1 MKEQNMKKNKKSRK
15 SIWIAIA
22 VLILVLVVIFTSF
35 RNQAPTD
42 VKTYTIEK
50 GKIELLALA
59 TGKLTSSN
67 EDRIKLNGSV
77 TDTLVALGDVVAK
90 GDILGEYTRQSSTN
104 SLYAP
109 VSGVVT
115 EVPSALGSTL
125 TIAGSNQY
133 KMVIQVPETE
143 LKRVSLGQYAEVY
156 VSATDQTFYGSVTKI
171 NQVATIMGP
180 QSTFGVTLSFDG
192 DTTKV
197 RVGMSAVSKMQLEGY
212 GDYYVHGKLEAAQ
225 ETRVTI
231 DGSLTKLDVK
241 IGDTVNKNQKLG
253 EYQSSLKTN
262 VKVVATRDGI
272 VTSIPSGLSTGFVIA
287 DPDALELTVDI
298 TETDIHKL
306 SLGQSADIY
315 IEAIDRHFEGSIDKI
330 AYVGNTNLDYTT
342 YPVTLE
348 FDEADA
354 SVFLGMSGSASIVT
368 NTKENILIVPFEAI
382 VTEGTQRYLVSA
394 EWLENS
400 RRPQS
405 EYYLP
410 VETGLA
416 DAFFVEVIGADL
428 EGQEVLIIEKTSLF
442 PIIAN
447 Q

>member
-1 MKEQNMKKNKKSRK
+1 MKKNKKSRK
-15 SIWIAIA
+15 SIWIVIA
-22 VLILVLVVIFTSF
+22 VLALVLVVILMNL
-35 RNQAPTD
+35 RNQAPAD

-77 TDTLVALGDVVAK
+77 TDTLVALGDVVNK

-109 VSGVVT
+109 VSGIVT

-143 LKRVSLGQYAEVY
+143 LKRIALGQSAEVY
-156 VSATDQTFYGSVTKI
+156 VSAVDQTYYGSVTKI
-171 NQVATIMGP
+171 NQVATVMGL

-192 DTTKV
+192 NTDMV

-231 DGSLTKLDVK
+231 DGSLTKIDVK
-241 IGDTVNKNQKLG
+241 VGDVVNKNQKLG
-253 EYQSSLKTN
+253 EYQSSMKTN
-262 VKVVATRDGI
+262 VKIVATRDGI
-272 VTSIPSGLSTGFVIA
+272 VTSIPSGLSSGFVIA

-306 SLGQSADIY
+306 SIGQNADIY
-315 IEAIDRHFEGSIDKI
+315 IEAIDRHFNGSIVKI

-354 SVFLGMSGSASIVT
+354 NVFLGMSGSASIIT

-382 VTEGTQRYLVSA
+382 VSEGTQRYLVSA

-410 VETGLA
+410 IQTGLA
-416 DAFFVEVIGADL
+416 DAFYVEVIGADL
-428 EGQEVLIIEKTSLF
+428 EGKEVLIIEETSLF
-442 PIIAN
+442 PIIGN

>member
-1 MKEQNMKKNKKSRK
+1 MKKNKKNRK
-15 SIWIAIA
+15 PIWIALA
-22 VLILVLVVIFTSF
+22 VLVLVLVVILMNF
-35 RNQAPTD
+35 RNQAPAD

-77 TDTLVALGDVVAK
+77 TDTLVALGDVVSK

-125 TIAGSNQY
+125 TIAGSNQF
-133 KMVIQVPETE
+133 KMIIQLPETE

-156 VSATDQTFYGSVTKI
+156 VSAVDQTFYGSVTKI
-171 NQVATIMGP
+171 NQVATVMGP

-192 DTTKV
+192 DTTKI

-231 DGSLTKLDVK
+231 DGSLTKVDVK
-241 IGDTVNKNQKLG
+241 VGDTVNKNQKLG
-253 EYQSSLKTN
+253 EYQSSMKTN
-262 VKVVATRDGI
+262 VKITATRDGI
-272 VTSIPSGLSTGFVIA
+272 ITSIPSGLSTGFVIA

-306 SLGQSADIY
+306 SIGQNADIY
-315 IEAIDRHFEGSIDKI
+315 IEAIDRHFEGAIVKI

-342 YPVTLE
+342 YPVTIE

-368 NTKENILIVPFEAI
+368 NTKDNILIVPFEAI

-394 EWLENS
+394 EWLDNS

-405 EYYLP
+405 DYYLP
-410 VETGLA
+410 IETGLA
-416 DAFFVEVIGADL
+416 DAFYVEVIGEDL
-428 EGQEVLIIEKTSLF
+428 EGKEVLIIEKTSLF
-442 PIIAN
+442 PIIGN

>member
-1 MKEQNMKKNKKSRK
+1 MKKNKKSRK
-15 SIWIAIA
+15 PIWIALA
-22 VLILVLVVIFTSF
+22 VLVLVLVVILMNF
-35 RNQAPTD
+35 RNQAPAD

-77 TDTLVALGDVVAK
+77 TDTLVALGDVVSK

-125 TIAGSNQY
+125 TIAGSNQF
-133 KMVIQVPETE
+133 KMIIQLPETE

-156 VSATDQTFYGSVTKI
+156 VSAVDQTFYGSVTKI
-171 NQVATIMGP
+171 NQVATVMGP

-192 DTTKV
+192 DTTKI

-231 DGSLTKLDVK
+231 DGSLTKVDVK
-241 IGDTVNKNQKLG
+241 VGDTVNKNQKLG
-253 EYQSSLKTN
+253 EYQSSMKTN
-262 VKVVATRDGI
+262 VKITATRDGI
-272 VTSIPSGLSTGFVIA
+272 ITSIPSGLSTGFVIA

-306 SLGQSADIY
+306 SNGQNADIY
-315 IEAIDRHFEGSIDKI
+315 IEAIDRHFEGAIVKI

-342 YPVTLE
+342 YPVTIE

-368 NTKENILIVPFEAI
+368 NTKDNILIVPFEAI

-394 EWLENS
+394 EWLDNS

-410 VETGLA
+410 IETGLA
-416 DAFFVEVIGADL
+416 DAFYVEVIGEDL
-428 EGQEVLIIEKTSLF
+428 EGKEVLIIEKTSLF
-442 PIIAN
+442 PIIGN

>member
-1 MKEQNMKKNKKSRK
+1 MKKNKKSRK
-15 SIWIAIA
+15 PIWIALA
-22 VLILVLVVIFTSF
+22 VLVLVLVVILMNF
-35 RNQAPTD
+35 RNQAPAD

-77 TDTLVALGDVVAK
+77 TDTLVALGDVVSK

-125 TIAGSNQY
+125 TIAGSNQF
-133 KMVIQVPETE
+133 KMIIQLPETE

-156 VSATDQTFYGSVTKI
+156 VSAVDQTFYGSVTKI

-231 DGSLTKLDVK
+231 DGSLTKVDVK
-241 IGDTVNKNQKLG
+241 VGDTVNKNQKLG
-253 EYQSSLKTN
+253 EYQSSMKTN
-262 VKVVATRDGI
+262 VKITATRDGI
-272 VTSIPSGLSTGFVIA
+272 ITSIPSGLSTGFVIA

-306 SLGQSADIY
+306 SIGQNADIY
-315 IEAIDRHFEGSIDKI
+315 IEAIDRHFEGEIVKI

-342 YPVTLE
+342 YPVTIE

-368 NTKENILIVPFEAI
+368 NTKDNILIVPFEAI

-394 EWLENS
+394 EWLDNS

-410 VETGLA
+410 IETGLA
-416 DAFFVEVIGADL
+416 DAFYVEVIGEDL
-428 EGQEVLIIEKTSLF
+428 EGKEVLIIEKTSLF
-442 PIIAN
+442 PIIGN

>member
-1 MKEQNMKKNKKSRK
+1 MKKNKKSRK
-15 SIWIAIA
+15 PIWIALA
-22 VLILVLVVIFTSF
+22 VLVLVFVVVLMNF
-35 RNQAPTD
+35 RNQAPAD

-77 TDTLVALGDVVAK
+77 TDTLVALGDVVSK

-125 TIAGSNQY
+125 TIAGSNQF
-133 KMVIQVPETE
+133 KMIIQLPETE

-156 VSATDQTFYGSVTKI
+156 VSAVDQTFYGSVTKI
-171 NQVATIMGP
+171 NQVATVMGP

-231 DGSLTKLDVK
+231 DGSLTKVDVK
-241 IGDTVNKNQKLG
+241 VGDTVNKNQKLG
-253 EYQSSLKTN
+253 EYQSSMKTN
-262 VKVVATRDGI
+262 VKITATRDGI
-272 VTSIPSGLSTGFVIA
+272 ITSIPSGLSTGFVIA

-306 SLGQSADIY
+306 SIGQNADIY
-315 IEAIDRHFEGSIDKI
+315 IEAIDRHFEGAIVKI

-342 YPVTLE
+342 YPVTIE

-394 EWLENS
+394 EWLDNS

-410 VETGLA
+410 IETGLA
-416 DAFFVEVIGADL
+416 DAFYVEVIGEDL
-428 EGQEVLIIEKTSLF
+428 EGKEVLIIEKTSLF
-442 PIIAN
+442 PIIGN

>member
-1 MKEQNMKKNKKSRK
+1 MKKNKKSRK
-15 SIWIAIA
+15 PIWIALA
-22 VLILVLVVIFTSF
+22 VLVLVLVVILMNF
-35 RNQAPTD
+35 RNQAPAD

-77 TDTLVALGDVVAK
+77 TDTLVALGDVVSK

-125 TIAGSNQY
+125 TIAGSNQF
-133 KMVIQVPETE
+133 KMIIQLPETE

-156 VSATDQTFYGSVTKI
+156 VSAVDQTFYGSVTKI
-171 NQVATIMGP
+171 NQVATVMGP

-231 DGSLTKLDVK
+231 DGSLTKVDVK
-241 IGDTVNKNQKLG
+241 VGDTVNKNQKLG
-253 EYQSSLKTN
+253 EYQSSMKTN
-262 VKVVATRDGI
+262 VKITATRDGI
-272 VTSIPSGLSTGFVIA
+272 ITSIPSGLSTGFVIA

-306 SLGQSADIY
+306 SIGQNADIY
-315 IEAIDRHFEGSIDKI
+315 IEAIDRHFEGAIVKI

-342 YPVTLE
+342 YPVTIE

-394 EWLENS
+394 EWLDNS

-410 VETGLA
+410 IETGLA
-416 DAFFVEVIGADL
+416 DAFYVEVIGEDL
-428 EGQEVLIIEKTSLF
+428 EGKEVLIIEKTSLF
-442 PIIAN
+442 PIIGN

>member
-1 MKEQNMKKNKKSRK
+1 MKKNKKSRK
-15 SIWIAIA
+15 PIWIALA
-22 VLILVLVVIFTSF
+22 VLALVFVVILMNF
-35 RNQAPTD
+35 RNQAPAN

-77 TDTLVALGDVVAK
+77 TDTLVALGDVVSK

-133 KMVIQVPETE
+133 KMVIQLPETE

-156 VSATDQTFYGSVTKI
+156 VSAVDQTFYGSVTKI

-231 DGSLTKLDVK
+231 DGSLTKVDVK
-241 IGDTVNKNQKLG
+241 VGDTVNKNQKLG
-253 EYQSSLKTN
+253 EYQSSMKTN
-262 VKVVATRDGI
+262 VKITATRDGI
-272 VTSIPSGLSTGFVIA
+272 ITSIPSGLSTGFVIA

-306 SLGQSADIY
+306 SIGQNADIY
-315 IEAIDRHFEGSIDKI
+315 IEAIDRHFEGAIVKI

-342 YPVTLE
+342 YPVTIE

-368 NTKENILIVPFEAI
+368 NTKDNILIVPFEAI

-394 EWLENS
+394 EWLDNS

-410 VETGLA
+410 IETGLA
-416 DAFFVEVIGADL
+416 DAFYVEVIGEDL
-428 EGQEVLIIEKTSLF
+428 EGKEVLIIEKTSLF
-442 PIIAN
+442 PIIGN

>member
-1 MKEQNMKKNKKSRK
+1 MKKNKKSRK
-15 SIWIAIA
+15 PIWIAIA

-77 TDTLVALGDVVAK
+77 TDTLVALGDVVSK

-125 TIAGSNQY
+125 TIAGSNQF
-133 KMVIQVPETE
+133 KMIIQLPETE

-156 VSATDQTFYGSVTKI
+156 VSAVDQTFYGSVTKI
-171 NQVATIMGP
+171 NQVATVMGP

-231 DGSLTKLDVK
+231 DGSLTKVDVK
-241 IGDTVNKNQKLG
+241 VGDTVNKNQKLG
-253 EYQSSLKTN
+253 EYQSSMKTN
-262 VKVVATRDGI
+262 VKITATRDGI
-272 VTSIPSGLSTGFVIA
+272 ITSIPSGLSTGFVIA

-306 SLGQSADIY
+306 SIGQNADIY
-315 IEAIDRHFEGSIDKI
+315 IEAIDRHFEGAIVKI

-342 YPVTLE
+342 YPVTIE

-368 NTKENILIVPFEAI
+368 NTKDNILIVPFEAI

-394 EWLENS
+394 EWLDNS

-410 VETGLA
+410 IETGLA
-416 DAFFVEVIGADL
+416 DAFYVEVIGEDL
-428 EGQEVLIIEKTSLF
+428 EGKEVLIIEKTSLF
-442 PIIAN
+442 PIIGN

>member
-1 MKEQNMKKNKKSRK
+1 MKKNKKSRK
-15 SIWIAIA
+15 PIWIALA
-22 VLILVLVVIFTSF
+22 VLVLVLVVILMNF
-35 RNQAPTD
+35 RNQAPAD

-77 TDTLVALGDVVAK
+77 TDTLVALGDVVSK

-125 TIAGSNQY
+125 TIAGSNQF
-133 KMVIQVPETE
+133 KMIIQLPETE

-156 VSATDQTFYGSVTKI
+156 VSAVDQTFYGSVTKI
-171 NQVATIMGP
+171 NQVATVMGP

-231 DGSLTKLDVK
+231 DGSLTKVDVK
-241 IGDTVNKNQKLG
+241 VGDTVNKNQKLG
-253 EYQSSLKTN
+253 EYQSSMKTN
-262 VKVVATRDGI
+262 VKITATRDGI
-272 VTSIPSGLSTGFVIA
+272 ITSIPSGLSTGFVIA

-306 SLGQSADIY
+306 SIGQNADIY
-315 IEAIDRHFEGSIDKI
+315 IEAIDRHFEGAIVKI

-342 YPVTLE
+342 YPVTIE

-368 NTKENILIVPFEAI
+368 NTKDNILIVPFEAI

-394 EWLENS
+394 EWLDNS

-410 VETGLA
+410 IETGLA
-416 DAFFVEVIGADL
+416 DAFYVEVIGEDL
-428 EGQEVLIIEKTSLF
+428 ERKEVLIIEKTSLF
-442 PIIAN
+442 PIIGN

>member
-1 MKEQNMKKNKKSRK
+1 MKKNKKSRK
-15 SIWIAIA
+15 SLWIFLG
-22 VLILVLVVIFTSF
+22 LIVLVLAVIFMSF

-77 TDTLVALGDVVAK
+77 TDTLVALGDVVSK

-133 KMVIQVPETE
+133 KMVIQLPETE
-143 LKRVSLGQYAEVY
+143 LKRVSLGQYAEIY
-156 VSATDQTFYGSVTKI
+156 VSAIDQTFYGSVTKI
-171 NQVATIMGP
+171 NQVATILGP

-192 DTTKV
+192 DTSKV

-212 GDYYVHGKLEAAQ
+212 GDYFVHGKLEAAQ

-231 DGSLTKLDVK
+231 DGSLTKIDVK
-241 IGDTVNKNQKLG
+241 VGDVVTKNQKLG

-262 VKVVATRDGI
+262 VKIVATRDGI
-272 VTSIPSGLSTGFVIA
+272 ITSIPSGLSTGFVIA
-287 DPDALELTVDI
+287 DPVALELTVDI
-298 TETDIHKL
+298 TETDIHKI
-306 SLGQSADIY
+306 SIGQSADIY
-315 IEAIDRHFEGSIDKI
+315 IEAIDRHFEGSIVKI

-342 YPVTLE
+342 YPVTIE
-348 FDEADA
+348 FDAADA
-354 SVFLGMSGSASIVT
+354 TVFLGMSGSASIIT

-410 VETGLA
+410 IETGLA
-416 DAFFVEVIGADL
+416 DAFYVEVIGADL
-428 EGQEVLIIEKTSLF
+428 EGKEVLIIEKTSLF
-442 PIIAN
+442 PIIGN

>member
-1 MKEQNMKKNKKSRK
+1 MKKNKKSRK
-15 SIWIAIA
+15 PIWIALA
-22 VLILVLVVIFTSF
+22 VLVLVLVVILMNF
-35 RNQAPTD
+35 RNQAPAD

-77 TDTLVALGDVVAK
+77 TDTLVALGDVVSK

-125 TIAGSNQY
+125 TIAGSNQF
-133 KMVIQVPETE
+133 KMIIQLPETE

-156 VSATDQTFYGSVTKI
+156 VSAIDQTFYGSVTKI
-171 NQVATIMGP
+171 NQVATVMGP

-231 DGSLTKLDVK
+231 DGSLTKVDVK
-241 IGDTVNKNQKLG
+241 VGDTVNKNQKLG
-253 EYQSSLKTN
+253 EYQSSMKTN
-262 VKVVATRDGI
+262 VKITATRDGI
-272 VTSIPSGLSTGFVIA
+272 ITSIPSGLSTGFVIA

-306 SLGQSADIY
+306 SIGQNADIY
-315 IEAIDRHFEGSIDKI
+315 IEAIDRHFEGAIVKI

-342 YPVTLE
+342 YPVTIE

-394 EWLENS
+394 EWLDNN

-410 VETGLA
+410 IETGLA
-416 DAFFVEVIGADL
+416 DAFYVEVIGEDL
-428 EGQEVLIIEKTSLF
+428 EGKEVLIIEKTSLF
-442 PIIAN
+442 PIIGN

>member
-1 MKEQNMKKNKKSRK
+1 MKKNKKSRK
-15 SIWIAIA
+15 PLWIALI
-22 VLILVLVVIFTSF
+22 VLTLVLVIILMNF
-35 RNQAPTD
+35 RNQAPSN

-67 EDRIKLNGSV
+67 EDRIKLSGSV
-77 TDTLVALGDVVAK
+77 TDTLVALGDVVNK

-109 VSGVVT
+109 VSGIVT

-125 TIAGSNQY
+125 TIAGSSQY
-133 KMVIQVPETE
+133 KMVIQLPETE

-156 VSATDQTFYGSVTKI
+156 VSAIDQTFYGSVTKI
-171 NQVATIMGP
+171 NQVATIMGG
-180 QSTFGVTLSFDG
+180 QSTFGVTLSFDANT
-192 DTTKV
+192 DKI

-241 IGDTVNKNQKLG
+241 LGDSVNKNQKLG

-262 VKVVATRDGI
+262 VKIVATRDGI
-272 VTSIPSGLSTGFVIA
+272 ITSIPGGLSTGFVIA

-306 SLGQSADIY
+306 TLGQKADIY
-315 IEAIDRHFEGSIDKI
+315 IEAIDRHFEGSIVKI

-348 FDEADA
+348 FDKADA
-354 SVFLGMSGSASIVT
+354 RVFLGMSGSASIIT
-368 NTKENILIVPFEAI
+368 NTKENILVVPFEAI
-382 VTEGTQRYLVSA
+382 VTEGTQRYLVSS

-410 VETGLA
+410 IETGLA
-416 DAFFVEVIGADL
+416 DAFYVEVIGADL
-428 EGQEVLIIEKTSLF
+428 EGKDVLIIEKTSLF
-442 PIIAN
+442 PIIGN

>member
-1 MKEQNMKKNKKSRK
+1 MKKNKKSRK
-15 SIWIAIA
+15 PIWIALA
-22 VLILVLVVIFTSF
+22 VLALVLVVILMNF

-42 VKTYTIEK
+42 AKTYTIEK

-77 TDTLVALGDVVAK
+77 TDTLVALGDVVSK

-125 TIAGSNQY
+125 TIAGSNQF
-133 KMVIQVPETE
+133 KMVIQLPETE

-156 VSATDQTFYGSVTKI
+156 VSAVDQTFYGSVTKI

-231 DGSLTKLDVK
+231 DGSLTKVDVNV
-241 IGDTVNKNQKLG
+241 GDTVNKNQKLG
-253 EYQSSLKTN
+253 EYQSSMKTN
-262 VKVVATRDGI
+262 VKITATRDGI
-272 VTSIPSGLSTGFVIA
+272 ITSIPSGLSTGFVIA

-306 SLGQSADIY
+306 SIGQNADIY
-315 IEAIDRHFEGSIDKI
+315 IEAIDRHFEGAIVKI

-342 YPVTLE
+342 YPVTIE

-394 EWLENS
+394 EWLDNS

-410 VETGLA
+410 IETGLA
-416 DAFFVEVIGADL
+416 DAFYVEVIGEDL
-428 EGQEVLIIEKTSLF
+428 EGKEVLIIEKTSLF
-442 PIIAN
+442 PIIGN

>member
-1 MKEQNMKKNKKSRK
+1 MKKSKKSRK
-15 SIWIAIA
+15 PIWIALA
-22 VLILVLVVIFTSF
+22 VLVLVLVVILMNF
-35 RNQAPTD
+35 RNQAPAD

-77 TDTLVALGDVVAK
+77 TDTLVALGDVVSK

-125 TIAGSNQY
+125 TIAGSNQF
-133 KMVIQVPETE
+133 KMVIQLPETE

-156 VSATDQTFYGSVTKI
+156 VSAVDQTFYGSVTKI
-171 NQVATIMGP
+171 NQVATVMGP

-231 DGSLTKLDVK
+231 DGSLTKVDVK
-241 IGDTVNKNQKLG
+241 VGDTVNKNQKLG
-253 EYQSSLKTN
+253 EYQSSMKTN
-262 VKVVATRDGI
+262 VKITATRDGI
-272 VTSIPSGLSTGFVIA
+272 ITSIPSGLSTGFVIA

-306 SLGQSADIY
+306 SIGQNADIY
-315 IEAIDRHFEGSIDKI
+315 IEAIDRHFEGEIVKI

-342 YPVTLE
+342 YPVTIE

-368 NTKENILIVPFEAI
+368 NTKDNILIVPFEAI

-394 EWLENS
+394 EWLDNS

-410 VETGLA
+410 IETGLA
-416 DAFFVEVIGADL
+416 DAFYVEVIGEDL
-428 EGQEVLIIEKTSLF
+428 EGKEVLIIEKTSLF
-442 PIIAN
+442 PIIGN

>member
-1 MKEQNMKKNKKSRK
+1 MKKNKKSRK
-15 SIWIAIA
+15 SLWIFLG
-22 VLILVLVVIFTSF
+22 LIVLVLAVIFMSF

-77 TDTLVALGDVVAK
+77 TDTLVALGDVVSK

-133 KMVIQVPETE
+133 KMVIQLPETE
-143 LKRVSLGQYAEVY
+143 LKRVSLGQYAEIY
-156 VSATDQTFYGSVTKI
+156 VSAIDQTFYGSVTKI
-171 NQVATIMGP
+171 NQVATILGA

-192 DTTKV
+192 DISKV

-212 GDYYVHGKLEAAQ
+212 GDYFVHGKLEAAQ

-231 DGSLTKLDVK
+231 DGSLTKIDVK
-241 IGDTVNKNQKLG
+241 VGDVVTKNQKLG

-262 VKVVATRDGI
+262 VKIVATRDGI
-272 VTSIPSGLSTGFVIA
+272 ITSIPSGLSTGFVIA
-287 DPDALELTVDI
+287 DPVALELTVDI
-298 TETDIHKL
+298 TETDIHKI
-306 SLGQSADIY
+306 SIGQSADIY
-315 IEAIDRHFEGSIDKI
+315 IEAIDRHFEGSIVKI

-342 YPVTLE
+342 YPVTIE
-348 FDEADA
+348 FDAADA
-354 SVFLGMSGSASIVT
+354 TVFLGMSGSASIIT

-410 VETGLA
+410 IETGLA
-416 DAFFVEVIGADL
+416 DAFYVEVIGADL
-428 EGQEVLIIEKTSLF
+428 EGKEVLIIEKTSLF
-442 PIIAN
+442 PIIGN

>member
-1 MKEQNMKKNKKSRK
+1 MKKNKKSRK
-15 SIWIAIA
+15 PIWIALA
-22 VLILVLVVIFTSF
+22 VLVLVLVVILMNF
-35 RNQAPTD
+35 RNQAPAD

-77 TDTLVALGDVVAK
+77 TDTLVALGDVVSK

-125 TIAGSNQY
+125 TIAGSNQF
-133 KMVIQVPETE
+133 KMIIQLPETE

-156 VSATDQTFYGSVTKI
+156 VSAVDQTFYGSVTKI
-171 NQVATIMGP
+171 NQVATVMEP

-231 DGSLTKLDVK
+231 DGSLTKVDVK
-241 IGDTVNKNQKLG
+241 VGDTVNKNQKLG
-253 EYQSSLKTN
+253 EYQSSMKSN
-262 VKVVATRDGI
+262 VKITATRDGI
-272 VTSIPSGLSTGFVIA
+272 ITSIPSGLSTGFVIA

-306 SLGQSADIY
+306 SIGQNADIY
-315 IEAIDRHFEGSIDKI
+315 IEAIDRHFEGEIVKI

-342 YPVTLE
+342 YPVTIE

-368 NTKENILIVPFEAI
+368 NTKDNILIVPFEAI

-394 EWLENS
+394 EWLDNS

-410 VETGLA
+410 IETGLA
-416 DAFFVEVIGADL
+416 DAFYVEVIGEDL
-428 EGQEVLIIEKTSLF
+428 EGKEVLIIEKTSLF
-442 PIIAN
+442 PIIGN

>member
-1 MKEQNMKKNKKSRK
+1 MKKNKKSRK
-15 SIWIAIA
+15 PIWIALA
-22 VLILVLVVIFTSF
+22 VLVLVLVVILMNF
-35 RNQAPTD
+35 RNQAPAD

-77 TDTLVALGDVVAK
+77 TDTLVALGDVVSK

-125 TIAGSNQY
+125 TIAGSNQF
-133 KMVIQVPETE
+133 KMIIQLPETE

-156 VSATDQTFYGSVTKI
+156 VSAVDQTFYGSVTKI
-171 NQVATIMGP
+171 NQVATVMGP

-231 DGSLTKLDVK
+231 DGSLTKVDVK
-241 IGDTVNKNQKLG
+241 VGDTVNKNQKLG
-253 EYQSSLKTN
+253 EYQSSMKTN
-262 VKVVATRDGI
+262 VKITATRDGI
-272 VTSIPSGLSTGFVIA
+272 ITSIPSGLSTGFVIA

-306 SLGQSADIY
+306 SIGQNADIY
-315 IEAIDRHFEGSIDKI
+315 IEAIDRHFEGAIVKI

-342 YPVTLE
+342 YPVTIE

-368 NTKENILIVPFEAI
+368 NTKDNILIVPFEAI

-394 EWLENS
+394 EWLDNS

-410 VETGLA
+410 IETGLA
-416 DAFFVEVIGADL
+416 DAFYVEVIGEDL
-428 EGQEVLIIEKTSLF
+428 EGKEVLIIEKTSLF
-442 PIIAN
+442 PIIGN

>member
-1 MKEQNMKKNKKSRK
+1 MKKNKKNRK
-15 SIWIAIA
+15 PIWIALA
-22 VLILVLVVIFTSF
+22 VLALVFVVILMNF
-35 RNQAPTD
+35 RNQAPAN

-77 TDTLVALGDVVAK
+77 TDTLVALGDVVSK

-125 TIAGSNQY
+125 TIAGSNQF
-133 KMVIQVPETE
+133 KMIIQLPETE

-156 VSATDQTFYGSVTKI
+156 VSAVDQTFYGSVTKI

-231 DGSLTKLDVK
+231 DGSLTKVDVK
-241 IGDTVNKNQKLG
+241 VGDTVNKNQKLG
-253 EYQSSLKTN
+253 EYQSSMKTN
-262 VKVVATRDGI
+262 VKITATRDGI
-272 VTSIPSGLSTGFVIA
+272 ITSIPSGLSTGFVIA

-306 SLGQSADIY
+306 SIGQNADIY
-315 IEAIDRHFEGSIDKI
+315 IEAIDRHFEGAIVKI

-342 YPVTLE
+342 YPVTIE

-368 NTKENILIVPFEAI
+368 NTKDNILIVPFEAI

-394 EWLENS
+394 EWLDNS

-410 VETGLA
+410 IETGLA
-416 DAFFVEVIGADL
+416 DAFYVEVIGEDL
-428 EGQEVLIIEKTSLF
+428 EGKEVLIIEKTSLF
-442 PIIAN
+442 PIIGN

>member
-1 MKEQNMKKNKKSRK
+1 MKKNKKSRK

-125 TIAGSNQY
+125 TIAGSNQF
-133 KMVIQVPETE
+133 KMVIQLPETE

-156 VSATDQTFYGSVTKI
+156 VSAVDQTFYGSVTKI
-171 NQVATIMGP
+171 NQVATVMGP

-192 DTTKV
+192 DTTKI

-231 DGSLTKLDVK
+231 DGSLTKVDVK
-241 IGDTVNKNQKLG
+241 VGDTVNKNQKLG
-253 EYQSSLKTN
+253 EYQSSMKTN
-262 VKVVATRDGI
+262 VKITATRDGI
-272 VTSIPSGLSTGFVIA
+272 ITSIPSGLSTGFVIA

-306 SLGQSADIY
+306 SIGQNADIY
-315 IEAIDRHFEGSIDKI
+315 IEAIDRHFEGAIVKI

-342 YPVTLE
+342 YPVTIE

-368 NTKENILIVPFEAI
+368 NTKDNILIVPFEAI

-394 EWLENS
+394 EWLDNS

-410 VETGLA
+410 IETGLA
-416 DAFFVEVIGADL
+416 DAFYVEVIGEDL
-428 EGQEVLIIEKTSLF
+428 EGKEVLIIEKTSLF
-442 PIIAN
+442 PIIGN

>member
-1 MKEQNMKKNKKSRK
+1 MKKNKKSRN
-15 SIWIAIA
+15 SLWIFLG
-22 VLILVLVVIFTSF
+22 LIVLVLAVIFMSF

-77 TDTLVALGDVVAK
+77 TDTLVALGDVVSK

-133 KMVIQVPETE
+133 KMVIQLPETE
-143 LKRVSLGQYAEVY
+143 LKRVSLGQYAEIY
-156 VSATDQTFYGSVTKI
+156 VSAIDQTFYGSVTKI
-171 NQVATIMGP
+171 NQVATILGP

-192 DTTKV
+192 DISKV

-212 GDYYVHGKLEAAQ
+212 GDYFVHGKLEAAQ

-231 DGSLTKLDVK
+231 DGSLTKIDVK
-241 IGDTVNKNQKLG
+241 VGDVVTKNQKLG

-262 VKVVATRDGI
+262 VKIFATRDGI
-272 VTSIPSGLSTGFVIA
+272 ITSIPSGLSTGFVIA
-287 DPDALELTVDI
+287 DPNALELTVDI
-298 TETDIHKL
+298 TETDIHKI
-306 SLGQSADIY
+306 SIGQSADIY
-315 IEAIDRHFEGSIDKI
+315 IEAIDRHFEGSIVKI

-342 YPVTLE
+342 YPVTIE
-348 FDEADA
+348 FDAADA
-354 SVFLGMSGSASIVT
+354 TVFLGMSGSASIIT

-410 VETGLA
+410 IETGLA
-416 DAFFVEVIGADL
+416 DAFYVEVIGADL
-428 EGQEVLIIEKTSLF
+428 EGKEVLIIEKTSLF
-442 PIIAN
+442 PIIGN

>member
-1 MKEQNMKKNKKSRK
+1 MKKNKKSRK
-15 SIWIAIA
+15 PIWIAIA
-22 VLILVLVVIFTSF
+22 VLVLVLVVILMNF
-35 RNQAPTD
+35 RNQAPAD

-77 TDTLVALGDVVAK
+77 TDTLVALGDVVSK

-125 TIAGSNQY
+125 TIAGSNQF
-133 KMVIQVPETE
+133 KMIIQLPETE

-156 VSATDQTFYGSVTKI
+156 VSAVDQTFYGSVTKI
-171 NQVATIMGP
+171 NQVATVMGP

-231 DGSLTKLDVK
+231 DGSLTKVDVK
-241 IGDTVNKNQKLG
+241 VGDTVNKNQKLG
-253 EYQSSLKTN
+253 EYQSSMKTN
-262 VKVVATRDGI
+262 VKITATRDGI
-272 VTSIPSGLSTGFVIA
+272 ITSIPSGLSTGFVIA

-306 SLGQSADIY
+306 SIGQNADIY
-315 IEAIDRHFEGSIDKI
+315 IEAIDRHFEGAIVKI

-342 YPVTLE
+342 YPVTIE

-382 VTEGTQRYLVSA
+382 VTEGTQRFLVSA
-394 EWLENS
+394 EWLDNS

-410 VETGLA
+410 IETGLA
-416 DAFFVEVIGADL
+416 DAFYVEVIGEDL
-428 EGQEVLIIEKTSLF
+428 EGKEVLIIEKTSLF
-442 PIIAN
+442 PIIGN

>member
-1 MKEQNMKKNKKSRK
+1 MKKNKKSRK
-15 SIWIAIA
+15 PLWFALI
-22 VLILVLVVIFTSF
+22 VLTLVLVIILMNF
-35 RNQAPTD
+35 RNQAPSN

-67 EDRIKLNGSV
+67 EDRIKLSGSV
-77 TDTLVALGDVVAK
+77 TDTLVALGDVVNK

-109 VSGVVT
+109 VSGIVT

-125 TIAGSNQY
+125 TIAGSSQY
-133 KMVIQVPETE
+133 KMVIQLPETE

-156 VSATDQTFYGSVTKI
+156 VSAIDQTFYGSVTKI
-171 NQVATIMGP
+171 NQVATIMGG
-180 QSTFGVTLSFDG
+180 QSTFGVTLSFDANT
-192 DTTKV
+192 DKI

-225 ETRVTI
+225 ETRITI

-241 IGDTVNKNQKLG
+241 LGDSVNKNQKLG

-262 VKVVATRDGI
+262 VKIVATRDGI
-272 VTSIPSGLSTGFVIA
+272 ITSIPGGLSTGFVIA

-306 SLGQSADIY
+306 TLGQKADIY
-315 IEAIDRHFEGSIDKI
+315 IEAIDRHFEGSIVKI

-348 FDEADA
+348 FDKADA
-354 SVFLGMSGSASIVT
+354 RVFLGMSGSASIIT
-368 NTKENILIVPFEAI
+368 NTKENILVVPFEAI

-410 VETGLA
+410 IETGLA
-416 DAFFVEVIGADL
+416 DAFYVEVIGADL
-428 EGQEVLIIEKTSLF
+428 EGKDVLIIEKTSLF
-442 PIIAN
+442 PIIGN

>member
-1 MKEQNMKKNKKSRK
+1 MKKNKKNRK
-15 SIWIAIA
+15 PIWIALA
-22 VLILVLVVIFTSF
+22 VLVLILVVILMNF
-35 RNQAPTD
+35 RNQAPAD

-77 TDTLVALGDVVAK
+77 TDTLVALGDVVSK

-125 TIAGSNQY
+125 TIAGSNQF
-133 KMVIQVPETE
+133 KMVIQLPETE

-156 VSATDQTFYGSVTKI
+156 VSAVDQTFYGSVTKI

-192 DTTKV
+192 DTTMV

-225 ETRVTI
+225 ETRITI
-231 DGSLTKLDVK
+231 DGSLTKVDVK
-241 IGDTVNKNQKLG
+241 VGDTVNKNQKLG
-253 EYQSSLKTN
+253 EYQSSMKTN
-262 VKVVATRDGI
+262 VKITATRDGI

-306 SLGQSADIY
+306 SIGQNADIY
-315 IEAIDRHFEGSIDKI
+315 IEAIDRHFEGAIVKI

-342 YPVTLE
+342 YPVTIE

-368 NTKENILIVPFEAI
+368 NTKDNILIVPFEAI

-394 EWLENS
+394 EWLDNS

-410 VETGLA
+410 IETGLA
-416 DAFFVEVIGADL
+416 DAFYVEVIGEDL
-428 EGQEVLIIEKTSLF
+428 EGKEVLIIEKTSLF
-442 PIIAN
+442 PIIGN

>member
-1 MKEQNMKKNKKSRK
+1 MKKNKKSRK
-15 SIWIAIA
+15 SIWIAIS
-22 VLILVLVVIFTSF
+22 VLAIVLVVILMSL
-35 RNQAPTD
+35 RPQAPTD
-42 VKTYTIEK
+42 IKTYTLTRS
-50 GKIELLALA
+50 KIELLALA

-67 EDRIKLNGSV
+67 EDRLKLNGSV
-77 TDTLVALGDVVAK
+77 TDTLVALGDRVSK
-90 GDILGEYTRQSSTN
+90 GDILGEYTRQSSSN

-115 EVPSALGSTL
+115 EVPTALGSTL
-125 TIAGSNQY
+125 AIAGSNQF
-133 KMVIQVPETE
+133 KMVIQLPETE
-143 LKRVSLGQYAEVY
+143 LKRVVLGQNAEVY
-156 VSATDQTFYGSVTKI
+156 VSAIDQTFYGSVTKI
-171 NQVATIMGP
+171 NQVATVFGA
-180 QSTFGVTLSFDG
+180 QSTFGVTIGFESNTNQL
-192 DTTKV
+192 K
-197 RVGMSAVSKMQLEGY
+197 VGMSAVSKMNLEGY
-212 GDYYVHGKLEAAQ
+212 GDYFVHGKLEAAQ

-241 IGDTVNKNQKLG
+241 VGDSVNRNQKLG
-253 EYQSSLKTN
+253 EYQSSMKTN
-262 VKVVATRDGI
+262 VKITATRDGVI
-272 VTSIPSGLSTGFVIA
+272 TAVPSGLSSNFVIA

-306 SLGQSADIY
+306 SLGQKADIY
-315 IEAIDRHFEGSIDKI
+315 IEAIDRRFEGKISKI

-348 FDEADA
+348 FDKADA
-354 SVFLGMSGSASIVT
+354 QIFLGMSGSASIIT
-368 NTKENILIVPFEAI
+368 NTKENILVAPFEAI

-410 VETGLA
+410 IETGLA
-416 DAFFVEVIGADL
+416 DAFYVEVIGMDL
-428 EGQEVLIIEKTSLF
+428 EGKEVLIIEETSFF
-442 PIIAN
+442 PLIGN

>member
-1 MKEQNMKKNKKSRK
+1 MKKNKKSRK

-77 TDTLVALGDVVAK
+77 TDTLVALGDVVTK

-125 TIAGSNQY
+125 TIAGSNQF
-133 KMVIQVPETE
+133 KMVIQLPETE

-156 VSATDQTFYGSVTKI
+156 VSAVDQTFYGSVTKI
-171 NQVATIMGP
+171 NQVATVMGP

-192 DTTKV
+192 DTSKV

-231 DGSLTKLDVK
+231 DGSLTKVDVK
-241 IGDTVNKNQKLG
+241 VGDTVNKNQKLG
-253 EYQSSLKTN
+253 EYQSSMKTN
-262 VKVVATRDGI
+262 VKITATRDGI
-272 VTSIPSGLSTGFVIA
+272 ITSIPSGLSTGFVIA

-306 SLGQSADIY
+306 SIGQKADIY
-315 IEAIDRHFEGSIDKI
+315 IEAIDRHFEGAIVKI

-342 YPVTLE
+342 YPVTIE

-394 EWLENS
+394 EWLDNS

-410 VETGLA
+410 IETGLA
-416 DAFFVEVIGADL
+416 DAFYVEVIGEDL
-428 EGQEVLIIEKTSLF
+428 EGKEVLIIEKTSLF
-442 PIIAN
+442 PIIGN

>member
-1 MKEQNMKKNKKSRK
+1 MKKNKKNRK
-15 SIWIAIA
+15 PIWIALA
-22 VLILVLVVIFTSF
+22 VLVLILVVILMNF
-35 RNQAPTD
+35 RNQAPAD

-77 TDTLVALGDVVAK
+77 TDTLVALGDVVSK

-125 TIAGSNQY
+125 TIAGSNQF
-133 KMVIQVPETE
+133 KMVIQLPETE

-156 VSATDQTFYGSVTKI
+156 VSAVDQTFYGSVTKI

-231 DGSLTKLDVK
+231 DGSLTKVDVK
-241 IGDTVNKNQKLG
+241 VGDTVNKNQKLG
-253 EYQSSLKTN
+253 EYQSSMKTN
-262 VKVVATRDGI
+262 VKITATRDGI
-272 VTSIPSGLSTGFVIA
+272 ITSIPSGLSTGFVIA

-306 SLGQSADIY
+306 SIGQNADIY
-315 IEAIDRHFEGSIDKI
+315 IEAIDRHFEGAIVKI

-342 YPVTLE
+342 YPVTIE

-368 NTKENILIVPFEAI
+368 NTKDNILIVPFEAI

-394 EWLENS
+394 EWLDNS

-410 VETGLA
+410 IETGLA
-416 DAFFVEVIGADL
+416 DAFYVEVIGEDL
-428 EGQEVLIIEKTSLF
+428 EGKEVLIIEKTSLF
-442 PIIAN
+442 PIIGN

>member
-1 MKEQNMKKNKKSRK
+1 MKKNKKSHK
-15 SIWIAIA
+15 PIWIALA
-22 VLILVLVVIFTSF
+22 VMSLIFVVILMNF
-35 RNQAPTD
+35 RNQAPAD

-77 TDTLVALGDVVAK
+77 TDTLVALGDVVSK

-125 TIAGSNQY
+125 TIAGSNQF
-133 KMVIQVPETE
+133 KMIIQLPETE

-156 VSATDQTFYGSVTKI
+156 VSAVDQTFYGSVTKI
-171 NQVATIMGP
+171 NQVATVMGP

-231 DGSLTKLDVK
+231 DGSLTKVDVK
-241 IGDTVNKNQKLG
+241 VGDTVNKNQKLG
-253 EYQSSLKTN
+253 EYQSSMKTN
-262 VKVVATRDGI
+262 VKITATRDGI
-272 VTSIPSGLSTGFVIA
+272 ITSIPSGLSTGFVIA

-306 SLGQSADIY
+306 SIGQNADIY
-315 IEAIDRHFEGSIDKI
+315 IEAIDRHFEGAIVKI

-342 YPVTLE
+342 YPVTIE

-394 EWLENS
+394 EWLDNS

-410 VETGLA
+410 IETGLA
-416 DAFFVEVIGADL
+416 DAFYVEVIGEDL
-428 EGQEVLIIEKTSLF
+428 EGKEVLIIEKTSLF
-442 PIIAN
+442 PIIGN

>member
-1 MKEQNMKKNKKSRK
+1 MKKNKKSRK
-15 SIWIAIA
+15 PFWIALA
-22 VLILVLVVIFTSF
+22 VLALVLVVILMNF
-35 RNQAPTD
+35 RNQAPAD

-77 TDTLVALGDVVAK
+77 TDTLVALGDVVSK

-115 EVPSALGSTL
+115 EVPSALVSTL
-125 TIAGSNQY
+125 TIAGSNQF
-133 KMVIQVPETE
+133 KMIIQLPETE

-156 VSATDQTFYGSVTKI
+156 VSAVDQTFYGSVTKI
-171 NQVATIMGP
+171 NQVATVMGP

-231 DGSLTKLDVK
+231 DGSLTKVDVK
-241 IGDTVNKNQKLG
+241 VGDTVNKNQKLG
-253 EYQSSLKTN
+253 EYQSSMKTN
-262 VKVVATRDGI
+262 VKITATRDGI
-272 VTSIPSGLSTGFVIA
+272 ITSIPSGLSTGFVIA

-306 SLGQSADIY
+306 SIGQNADIY
-315 IEAIDRHFEGSIDKI
+315 IEAIDRHFEGAIVKI

-342 YPVTLE
+342 YPVTIE

-394 EWLENS
+394 EWLDNS

-410 VETGLA
+410 IETGLA
-416 DAFFVEVIGADL
+416 DAFYVEVIGEDL
-428 EGQEVLIIEKTSLF
+428 EGKEVLIIEKTSLF
-442 PIIAN
+442 PIIGN

>member
-1 MKEQNMKKNKKSRK
+1 MKKNKKSRK
-15 SIWIAIA
+15 PIWIALA
-22 VLILVLVVIFTSF
+22 VLALVFVVILMNF
-35 RNQAPTD
+35 RNQAPAD

-77 TDTLVALGDVVAK
+77 TDTLVALGDVVSK

-125 TIAGSNQY
+125 TIAGSNQF
-133 KMVIQVPETE
+133 KMIIQLPETE

-156 VSATDQTFYGSVTKI
+156 VSAVDQTFYGSVTKI
-171 NQVATIMGP
+171 NQVATVMGP

-231 DGSLTKLDVK
+231 DGSLTKVDVK
-241 IGDTVNKNQKLG
+241 VGDTVNKNQKLG
-253 EYQSSLKTN
+253 EYQSSMKTN
-262 VKVVATRDGI
+262 VKITATRDGI
-272 VTSIPSGLSTGFVIA
+272 ITSIPSGLSTGFVIA

-306 SLGQSADIY
+306 SIGQNADIY
-315 IEAIDRHFEGSIDKI
+315 IEAIDRHFEGAIVKI

-342 YPVTLE
+342 YPVTIE

-368 NTKENILIVPFEAI
+368 NTKDNILIVPFEAI

-394 EWLENS
+394 EWLDNS

-410 VETGLA
+410 IETGLA
-416 DAFFVEVIGADL
+416 DAFYVEVIGEDL
-428 EGQEVLIIEKTSLF
+428 EGKEVLIIEKTSLF
-442 PIIAN
+442 PIIGN

>member
-1 MKEQNMKKNKKSRK
+1 MKKNKKSRK
-15 SIWIAIA
+15 PIWIALA
-22 VLILVLVVIFTSF
+22 VLVLVLVVILMNF
-35 RNQAPTD
+35 RNQAPAD

-77 TDTLVALGDVVAK
+77 TDTLVALGDVVSK

-125 TIAGSNQY
+125 TIAGSNQF
-133 KMVIQVPETE
+133 KMIIQLPETE

-156 VSATDQTFYGSVTKI
+156 VSAVDQTFYGSVTKI
-171 NQVATIMGP
+171 NQVATVMGP

-192 DTTKV
+192 DTTKI

-231 DGSLTKLDVK
+231 DGSLTKVDVK
-241 IGDTVNKNQKLG
+241 VGDTVNKNQKLG
-253 EYQSSLKTN
+253 EYQSSMKSN
-262 VKVVATRDGI
+262 VKITATRDGI
-272 VTSIPSGLSTGFVIA
+272 ITSIPSGLSTGFVIA

-306 SLGQSADIY
+306 SIGQNADIY
-315 IEAIDRHFEGSIDKI
+315 IEAIDRHFEGAIVKI

-342 YPVTLE
+342 YPVTIE

-368 NTKENILIVPFEAI
+368 NTKDNILIVPFEAI

-394 EWLENS
+394 EWLDNS

-410 VETGLA
+410 IETGLA
-416 DAFFVEVIGADL
+416 DAFYVEVIGEDL
-428 EGQEVLIIEKTSLF
+428 EGKEVLIIEKTSLF
-442 PIIAN
+442 PIIGN

>member
-1 MKEQNMKKNKKSRK
+1 MKKNKKSRK
-15 SIWIAIA
+15 PIWIALA
-22 VLILVLVVIFTSF
+22 VLVLVLVVILMNF
-35 RNQAPTD
+35 RNQAPAD

-77 TDTLVALGDVVAK
+77 TDTLVALGDVVSK

-125 TIAGSNQY
+125 TIAGSNQF
-133 KMVIQVPETE
+133 KMIIQLPETE

-156 VSATDQTFYGSVTKI
+156 VSAVDQTFYGSVTKI
-171 NQVATIMGP
+171 NQVATVMGP

-231 DGSLTKLDVK
+231 DGSLTKVDVK
-241 IGDTVNKNQKLG
+241 VGDTVNKNQKLG
-253 EYQSSLKTN
+253 EYQSSMKSN
-262 VKVVATRDGI
+262 VKITATRDGI
-272 VTSIPSGLSTGFVIA
+272 ITSFPSGLSTGFVIA

-306 SLGQSADIY
+306 SIGQNADIY
-315 IEAIDRHFEGSIDKI
+315 IEAIDRHFEGAIVKI

-342 YPVTLE
+342 YPVTIE

-368 NTKENILIVPFEAI
+368 NTKDNILIVPFEAI

-394 EWLENS
+394 EWLDNS

-410 VETGLA
+410 IETGLA
-416 DAFFVEVIGADL
+416 DAFYVEVIGEDL
-428 EGQEVLIIEKTSLF
+428 EGKEVLIIEKTSLF
-442 PIIAN
+442 PIIGN

>member
-1 MKEQNMKKNKKSRK
+1 MKKNKKSRK
-15 SIWIAIA
+15 PIWIALA
-22 VLILVLVVIFTSF
+22 VLALVFVVILMNF
-35 RNQAPTD
+35 RNQAPAN

-77 TDTLVALGDVVAK
+77 TDTLVALGDVVSK

-125 TIAGSNQY
+125 TIAGSNQF
-133 KMVIQVPETE
+133 KMIIQLPETE

-156 VSATDQTFYGSVTKI
+156 VSAVDQTFYGSVTKI
-171 NQVATIMGP
+171 NQVATVMGP

-231 DGSLTKLDVK
+231 DGSLTKVDVK
-241 IGDTVNKNQKLG
+241 VGDTVNKNQKLG
-253 EYQSSLKTN
+253 EYQSSMKTN
-262 VKVVATRDGI
+262 VKITATRDGI
-272 VTSIPSGLSTGFVIA
+272 ITSIPSGLSTGFVIA

-306 SLGQSADIY
+306 SIGQNADIY
-315 IEAIDRHFEGSIDKI
+315 IEAIDRHFEGEIVKI

-342 YPVTLE
+342 YPVTIE

-368 NTKENILIVPFEAI
+368 NTKDNILIVPFEAI

-394 EWLENS
+394 EWLDNS

-410 VETGLA
+410 IETGLA
-416 DAFFVEVIGADL
+416 DAFYVEVIGEDL
-428 EGQEVLIIEKTSLF
+428 EGKEVLIIEKTSLF
-442 PIIAN
+442 PIIGN

>member
-1 MKEQNMKKNKKSRK
+1 MKKNKKSRK
-15 SIWIAIA
+15 PIWIALA
-22 VLILVLVVIFTSF
+22 VLVLVLVVILMNF
-35 RNQAPTD
+35 RNQAPAD

-77 TDTLVALGDVVAK
+77 TDTLVALGDVVSK

-125 TIAGSNQY
+125 TIAGSNQF
-133 KMVIQVPETE
+133 KMIIQLPETE

-156 VSATDQTFYGSVTKI
+156 VSAVDQTFYGSVTKI
-171 NQVATIMGP
+171 NQVATVMGP

-192 DTTKV
+192 DTTMV

-231 DGSLTKLDVK
+231 DGSLTKVDVK
-241 IGDTVNKNQKLG
+241 VGDTVNKNQKLG
-253 EYQSSLKTN
+253 EYQSSMKTN
-262 VKVVATRDGI
+262 VKITATRDGI
-272 VTSIPSGLSTGFVIA
+272 ITSIPSGLSTGFVIA

-306 SLGQSADIY
+306 SIGQNADIY
-315 IEAIDRHFEGSIDKI
+315 IEAIDRHFEGAIVKI

-342 YPVTLE
+342 YPVTIE

-368 NTKENILIVPFEAI
+368 NTKDNILIVPFEAI

-394 EWLENS
+394 EWLDNS

-410 VETGLA
+410 IETGLA
-416 DAFFVEVIGADL
+416 DAFYVEVIGEDL
-428 EGQEVLIIEKTSLF
+428 EGKEVLIIEKTSLF
-442 PIIAN
+442 PIIGN

>member
-1 MKEQNMKKNKKSRK
+1 MKKNKKSRK
-15 SIWIAIA
+15 PIWIALA
-22 VLILVLVVIFTSF
+22 VLVLVLVVILMNF

-77 TDTLVALGDVVAK
+77 TDTLVALGDVVSK

-125 TIAGSNQY
+125 TIAGSNQF
-133 KMVIQVPETE
+133 KMIIQLPETE

-156 VSATDQTFYGSVTKI
+156 VSAVDQTFYGSVTKI
-171 NQVATIMGP
+171 NQVATVMGP

-231 DGSLTKLDVK
+231 DGSLTKVDVK
-241 IGDTVNKNQKLG
+241 VGDTVNKNQKLG
-253 EYQSSLKTN
+253 EYQSSMKTN
-262 VKVVATRDGI
+262 VKITATRDGI
-272 VTSIPSGLSTGFVIA
+272 ITSIPSGLSTGFVIA

-306 SLGQSADIY
+306 SIGQNADIY
-315 IEAIDRHFEGSIDKI
+315 IEAIDRHFEGAIVKI

-342 YPVTLE
+342 YPVTIE

-368 NTKENILIVPFEAI
+368 NTKDNILIVPFEAI

-394 EWLENS
+394 EWLDNS

-410 VETGLA
+410 IETGLA
-416 DAFFVEVIGADL
+416 DAFYVEVIGEDL
-428 EGQEVLIIEKTSLF
+428 EGKEVLIIEKTSLF
-442 PIIAN
+442 PIIGN

>member
-1 MKEQNMKKNKKSRK
+1 MKKNKKSRK
-15 SIWIAIA
+15 PIWIALA
-22 VLILVLVVIFTSF
+22 VLVLVLVVILMNF
-35 RNQAPTD
+35 RNQAPAD

-77 TDTLVALGDVVAK
+77 TDTLVALGDVVSK

-125 TIAGSNQY
+125 TIAGSNQF
-133 KMVIQVPETE
+133 KMVIQLPETE

-156 VSATDQTFYGSVTKI
+156 VSAVDQTFYGSVTKI
-171 NQVATIMGP
+171 NQVATVMGP

-231 DGSLTKLDVK
+231 DGSLTKVDVK
-241 IGDTVNKNQKLG
+241 VGDTVNKNQKLG
-253 EYQSSLKTN
+253 EYQSSMKTN
-262 VKVVATRDGI
+262 VKITATRDGI
-272 VTSIPSGLSTGFVIA
+272 ITSIPSGLSTGFVIA

-306 SLGQSADIY
+306 SIGQNADIY
-315 IEAIDRHFEGSIDKI
+315 IEAIDRHFEGAIVKI

-342 YPVTLE
+342 YPVTIE

-394 EWLENS
+394 EWLDNS

-410 VETGLA
+410 IETGLA
-416 DAFFVEVIGADL
+416 DAFYVEVIGEDL
-428 EGQEVLIIEKTSLF
+428 EGKEVLIIEKTSLF
-442 PIIAN
+442 PIIGN

>member
-1 MKEQNMKKNKKSRK
+1 MKKNKKSRK
-15 SIWIAIA
+15 PIWIALA
-22 VLILVLVVIFTSF
+22 VLVLVLVVILMNF
-35 RNQAPTD
+35 RNQAPAD

-77 TDTLVALGDVVAK
+77 TDTLVALGDVVSK

-125 TIAGSNQY
+125 TIAGSNQF
-133 KMVIQVPETE
+133 KMIIQLPETE

-156 VSATDQTFYGSVTKI
+156 VSAVDQTFYGSVTKI

-192 DTTKV
+192 DTTMV

-231 DGSLTKLDVK
+231 DGNLTKVDVK
-241 IGDTVNKNQKLG
+241 VGDTVNKNQKLG
-253 EYQSSLKTN
+253 EYQSSMKTN
-262 VKVVATRDGI
+262 VKITATRDGI
-272 VTSIPSGLSTGFVIA
+272 ITSIPSGLSTGFVIA

-306 SLGQSADIY
+306 SIGQNADIY
-315 IEAIDRHFEGSIDKI
+315 IEAIDRHFEGAIVKI

-342 YPVTLE
+342 YPVTIE

-368 NTKENILIVPFEAI
+368 NTKDNILIVPFEAI

-394 EWLENS
+394 EWLDNS

-410 VETGLA
+410 IETGLA
-416 DAFFVEVIGADL
+416 DAFYVEVIGEDL
-428 EGQEVLIIEKTSLF
+428 EGKEVLIIEKTSLF
-442 PIIAN
+442 PIIGN

>member
-1 MKEQNMKKNKKSRK
+1 MKKNKKSRK
-15 SIWIAIA
+15 PIWIALA
-22 VLILVLVVIFTSF
+22 VLVLVLVVILMNF
-35 RNQAPTD
+35 RNQAPAD

-77 TDTLVALGDVVAK
+77 TDTLVALGDVVSK

-125 TIAGSNQY
+125 TIAGSNQF
-133 KMVIQVPETE
+133 KMIIQLPETE

-156 VSATDQTFYGSVTKI
+156 VSAVDQTFYGSVTKI
-171 NQVATIMGP
+171 NQVATVMGP

-231 DGSLTKLDVK
+231 DGSLTKVDVK
-241 IGDTVNKNQKLG
+241 VGDTVNKNQKLG
-253 EYQSSLKTN
+253 EYQSSMKTN
-262 VKVVATRDGI
+262 VKITATRDGI
-272 VTSIPSGLSTGFVIA
+272 ITSITSGLSTGFVIA

-306 SLGQSADIY
+306 SIGQNADIY
-315 IEAIDRHFEGSIDKI
+315 IEAIDRHFEGAIVKI

-342 YPVTLE
+342 YPVTIE

-368 NTKENILIVPFEAI
+368 NTKDNILIVPFEAI

-394 EWLENS
+394 EWLDNS

-410 VETGLA
+410 IETGLA
-416 DAFFVEVIGADL
+416 DAFYVEVIGEDL
-428 EGQEVLIIEKTSLF
+428 EGKEVLIIEKTSLF
-442 PIIAN
+442 PIIGN

>member
-1 MKEQNMKKNKKSRK
+1 MKKNKKSLK
-15 SIWIAIA
+15 PIWIALA
-22 VLILVLVVIFTSF
+22 VLALIFVVILMNF
-35 RNQAPTD
+35 RNQAPAD

-77 TDTLVALGDVVAK
+77 TDTLVALGDVVSK

-125 TIAGSNQY
+125 TIAGSNQF
-133 KMVIQVPETE
+133 KMIIQLPETE

-156 VSATDQTFYGSVTKI
+156 VSAVDQTFYGSVTKI
-171 NQVATIMGP
+171 NQVATVMGP

-231 DGSLTKLDVK
+231 DGSLTKVDVK
-241 IGDTVNKNQKLG
+241 VGDTVNKNQKLG
-253 EYQSSLKTN
+253 EYQSSMKTN
-262 VKVVATRDGI
+262 VKITATRDGI
-272 VTSIPSGLSTGFVIA
+272 ITSIPSGLSTGFVIA

-306 SLGQSADIY
+306 SIGQNADIY
-315 IEAIDRHFEGSIDKI
+315 IEAIDRHFEGAIVKI

-342 YPVTLE
+342 YPVTIE

-394 EWLENS
+394 EWLDNS

-410 VETGLA
+410 IETGLA
-416 DAFFVEVIGADL
+416 DAFYVEVIGEDL
-428 EGQEVLIIEKTSLF
+428 EGKEVLIIEKTSLF
-442 PIIAN
+442 PIIGN

>member
-1 MKEQNMKKNKKSRK
+1 MKKNKKSRK
-15 SIWIAIA
+15 PIWIALA
-22 VLILVLVVIFTSF
+22 VLVLVLVVILMNF
-35 RNQAPTD
+35 RNQAPAD

-77 TDTLVALGDVVAK
+77 TDTLVALGDVVSK

-125 TIAGSNQY
+125 TIAGSNQF
-133 KMVIQVPETE
+133 KMIIQLPETE

-156 VSATDQTFYGSVTKI
+156 VSAVDQTFYGSVTKI

-231 DGSLTKLDVK
+231 DGSLTKVDVK
-241 IGDTVNKNQKLG
+241 VGDTVNKNQKLG
-253 EYQSSLKTN
+253 EYQSSMKSN
-262 VKVVATRDGI
+262 VKITATRDGI
-272 VTSIPSGLSTGFVIA
+272 ITSIPSGLSTGFVIA

-306 SLGQSADIY
+306 SIGQNADIY
-315 IEAIDRHFEGSIDKI
+315 IEAIDRHFEGAIVKI

-342 YPVTLE
+342 YPVTIE

-368 NTKENILIVPFEAI
+368 NTKDNILIVPFEAI

-394 EWLENS
+394 EWLDNS

-410 VETGLA
+410 IETGLA
-416 DAFFVEVIGADL
+416 DAFYVEVIGEDL
-428 EGQEVLIIEKTSLF
+428 EGKEVLIIEKTSLF
-442 PIIAN
+442 PIIGN